1 MFDFETV
8 VELMKKY
15 GYSSTSVHPYVYQN
29 GDTWGIC
36 YTYID
41 EEYGLLERIKI
52 FDTLEEFNLFL
63 KQLEFVKTQGKSLNI
78 RMVLDNY
85 ESMNPKVVF
94 LRNEKVMTEG
104 EMFDIEGYDSQAR
117 QRSGLDVVSQIIYKA
132 GDLLLVYDEI
142 KGRQLQY
149 LKNIVTLKNSLR
161 SKYFELQKEVD
172 TYNKYKVERTLN
184 LIPDVYDLGINDAM
198 EMAIKD
204 RYNMYLAQMPSYEEA
219 CDFLKEVWDLNKNL
233 ELNRKYYEAQKEEND
248 TRNEMKVVEL
258 KLDLMRKLNEEYKP
272 LFGID
277 LVGKFRKIN
286 KQCGLVSN
294 SMDSSMIQE
303 NVDRIER
310 KYSVYDSI
318 DLLSTS
324 DYLREAMQNTNYGDL
339 VIKYARGNNRNTVI
353 TNKLPLNEVAASLSL
368 QYRDRLDMHEQA
380 IMILYNNH
388 KYRKLCNAILD
399 IEGYDSLPVKKV
411 ISKINGIKGFSK
423 IKSECY
429 DIVKKRIED
438 PLNASIKNSL
448 FSGYDFTSF
457 ESFVSSLIQAL
468 VRLKSVNNRMVVNGN
483 INMYLQIKKIDDVN
497 NKKYIL
503 VTNDLNGVLNEV
515 KENNGMVGI
524 VLLKENTPVVYSPY
538 YFDVGDIYSKGA
550 SLQMYIREMVNFE
563 LLVETSDIVI
573 HVDPVKTNVVRYYS
587 EPVVV
592 DNVSVVND
600 IKMSY
605 KTKFCKFAFTNNLPA
620 EVMATESN
628 PSQMLLVNQEGN
640 LNQSSFGQEANQTIL
655 DGQGVVGPA
664 AEAVVTPNVENSQTV
679 LANPEFSSTGQVGED
694 SQTNLVNESVALEK
708 SEQSN
713 MRTPENVVV
722 QNSAVETS
730 NAEPIVVDTQESSQA
745 VIEKQDSI
753 IQDNGSVQVVQD
765 SVKAEDSSQENGIN
779 KNEVV
784 TQEAVKD
791 ENLLNK
797 EKISQI
803 VTGAT
808 NSEKLNSKLD
818 ADTTQSD
825 VSTQVEDRIK
835 QEEKLKSS
843 NLDSASEV
851 LNKQSVANNQSKVP
865 ISAVAKE
872 SASSTKVVNDELAK
886 TIMAGGVQNKV
897 SASHTQS
904 TTQVVN
910 KAKQVEEKNAAS
922 VSNSNVGTAIK
933 IEQDVSS
940 KQPEK
945 QVAVIKKESVSKGDQ
960 DTKKL
965 ATNASQNVR
974 PVSSNM
980 DLHARTSVS
989 GNTVDGPVTKENPS
1003 NVLSNKQQGEQVKG
1017 QSDVNK
1023 AVVLGNKE
1031 VAPSAQQNK
1040 ASISSVKQPVGNKQV
1055 VTPDTAKSVSPA
1067 NGTVKK
1073 VVTNGPSIRNQVVV
1087 QSVSGEAPV
1096 NNKVVVHNVGT
1107 SVNTATVVK
1116 KPNQEGSPS
1125 LNNGDKK

>member
-198 EMAIKD
+198 EMAVKD

-380 IMILYNNH
+380 IMVLYNNH

-438 PLNASIKNSL
+438 PLNVSIKNSL

-468 VRLKSVNNRMVVNGN
+468 VRLRNVNNRMVVNGN

-797 EKISQI
+797 EKISQT

-940 KQPEK
+940 KHPEK
-945 QVAVIKKESVSKGDQ
+945 QVAVIKKESVSKGEQ

-965 ATNASQNVR
+965 AANASQNVR

-989 GNTVDGPVTKENPS
+989 GNTVGGPVTKENPS
-1003 NVLSNKQQGEQVKG
+1003 NVLSNEQQGEQVKG

-1040 ASISSVKQPVGNKQV
+1040 ASISAVKQPVGNKQV

-1087 QSVSGEAPV
+1087 QSVSGEVPV

>member
-198 EMAIKD
+198 EMAVKD

-438 PLNASIKNSL
+438 PLNVSIKNSL

-468 VRLKSVNNRMVVNGN
+468 VRLRNVNNRMVVNGN

-797 EKISQI
+797 EKISQT

-940 KQPEK
+940 KHPEK
-945 QVAVIKKESVSKGDQ
+945 QVAVIKKESVSKGEQ

-965 ATNASQNVR
+965 AANASQNVR

-989 GNTVDGPVTKENPS
+989 GNTVGGPVTKENPS
-1003 NVLSNKQQGEQVKG
+1003 NVLSNEQQGEQVKG

-1040 ASISSVKQPVGNKQV
+1040 ASISAVKQPVGNKQV

-1087 QSVSGEAPV
+1087 QSVSGEVPV

>member
-438 PLNASIKNSL
+438 PLNVSIKNSL

-468 VRLKSVNNRMVVNGN
+468 VRLRNVNNRMVVNGN

-797 EKISQI
+797 EKISQT

-940 KQPEK
+940 KHPEK
-945 QVAVIKKESVSKGDQ
+945 QVAVIKKESVSKGEQ

-965 ATNASQNVR
+965 AANASQNVR

-989 GNTVDGPVTKENPS
+989 GNTVGGPVTKENPS
-1003 NVLSNKQQGEQVKG
+1003 NVLSNEQQGEQVKG

-1040 ASISSVKQPVGNKQV
+1040 ASISAVKQPVGNKQV

-1087 QSVSGEAPV
+1087 QSVSGEVPV